1 MYDNVVDV
9 PRLLHNYGVGEQLP
23 HPALERGRG
32 TRSVPTTG
40 RSWESRS

>member
-23 HPALERGRG
+23 HPALERG
-32 TRSVPTTG
+32 PG
-40 RSWESRS
+40 RAERALPAGAAESRS